1 MLVTLLVEVELGWTR
16 GAGRCGPH
24 IWAVTTVAG
33 GPGMKGLP
41 PLPTGTSPK
50 KNRDMPL
57 NEGGWSREAMNT
69 RPGRTESLCVG

>member
-1 MLVTLLVEVELGWTR
+1 VDRPTR
-16 GAGRCGPH
+16 SRRRSRGNPDCTSRH
-24 IWAVTTVAG
+24 VACR
-33 GPGMKGLP
+33 PGMKGLP

-69 RPGRTESLCVG
+69 RPRCTESLCVR